1 MIKVTDHKGMEWPS
15 VALMLEHY
23 GLTRSIFRRR
33 IMQGWSM
40 ERTLTEPAREY
51 QHHKDG
57 AELSLGARIK
67 AAGLSRYAH
76 GIYKLVRLGF
86 TPEDAMLY
94 YVEKL
99 EGRHDA

>member
-1 MIKVTDHKGMEWPS
+1 
-15 VALMLEHY
+15 MLEHY
-23 GLTRSIFRRR
+23 GITPDIFRRR
-33 IMQGWSM
+33 ITQGWSM
-40 ERTLTEPAREY
+40 ERTLTEPVRDY
-51 QHHKDG
+51 QRHKDG

-76 GIYKLVRLGF
+76 GIYKLVREGF

>member
-1 MIKVTDHKGMEWPS
+1 MIKITDHKGKEWPS

-23 GLTRSIFRRR
+23 GITRDIFRRR
-33 IMQGWSM
+33 ITQGWDM
-40 ERTLTEPAREY
+40 ERALTEPVRAY
-51 QHHKDG
+51 QRHKDS
-57 AELSLGARIK
+57 AESSLGARIK

-99 EGRHDA
+99 EGRHDT

>member
-1 MIKVTDHKGMEWPS
+1 MIKITDHAGIEWPS

-23 GLTRSIFRRR
+23 GLPRSVFRRR
-33 IMQGWSM
+33 IAQGWDM
-40 ERTLTEPAREY
+40 KRILTEPARGY
-51 QHHKDG
+51 QYHKEG
-57 AELSLGARIK
+57 AGLSLGARIN
-67 AAGLSRYAH
+67 AAGLARYAH
-76 GIYKLVRLGF
+76 GIYKLVRQGS